1 MRVVK
6 LIKALTLKNNLA
18 RALVIVVV
26 VKVRFLI
33 TVVLSLKIIKDGKYR
48 IMDFFQELKT

>member
-1 MRVVK
+1 MKVVK

-18 RALVIVVV
+18 RALAIVVV
-26 VKVRFLI
+26 VKAQFSI

-48 IMDFFQELKT
+48 TMDFFQELKT

>member
-26 VKVRFLI
+26 VKVQFLI